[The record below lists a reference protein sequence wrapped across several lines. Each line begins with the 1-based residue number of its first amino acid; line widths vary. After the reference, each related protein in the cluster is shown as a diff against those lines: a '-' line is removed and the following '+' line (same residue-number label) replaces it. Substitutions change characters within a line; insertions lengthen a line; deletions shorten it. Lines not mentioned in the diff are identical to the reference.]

1 MPAPSRTAVVAVVA
15 VAVVAAA
22 LLGLFFFSRV
32 LVPLID
38 QPAADGREPT
48 AAGGIPPLPPAL
60 NPRSTPALVPT
71 TAPQPRPPVPIRNL
85 PGAGRSFHDLQNGAV
100 LERRNPQS
108 ARTIRSLSW
117 IEDGIA
123 DDERAAAE
131 ALIYLA
137 ATSQEVF
144 DSLTGKAWLNDPDFR
159 RAGAVVVD
167 LEYLASHDSAA
178 ALRLLEMP
186 FLRSLRPP
194 DVLAVRAL
202 SELAVLHPPGFRRAL
217 RHPAISDGITDAE
230 ARLVALLNADY
241 VADPSLLDRLLDP
254 AVTLVEERDIV
265 LPAAGDVTLAVIRS
279 RPGSPRSIDLLESA
293 VRAAESL
300 LNEPFPADY
309 VPLFFTAAV
318 PAALSGSHNGSH
330 IAVSTEFDVDDSSPQ
345 AGRAGAVIAHEVAHY
360 YWRWSQP
367 WLDEGAAEF
376 TASYL
381 AHQATGAALE
391 PANYPCARTHTI
403 RHLQASSVSAADP
416 AYICNYAVG
425 ERFFLDLYQQVGA
438 EVFWTGLRS
447 FYRDVSRH
455 RTHEPTLPGID
466 RLRRAFANPPG
477 REAAAAGPVVADV
490 VPDVPVVADAI
501 EADVPVE
508 ADVIAADVVVADV
521 VAEVIARWYEPRT
534 PAEARAPDARPVV
547 AELPQVA
554 GWVNRAWVSLAQEGR
569 PVSAFAA
576 ADAGDWAWLVLDYSH
591 DYAGPPTVLTF
602 EVVEYYEDGFPYR
615 RSPLAIQA
623 HPSYSGGIQWL
634 SIGPGPHQPWA
645 PGRHWVVVNHQG
657 RKVAQVEFEVTP

>member
-1 MPAPSRTAVVAVVA
+1 M
-15 VAVVAAA
+15 
-22 LLGLFFFSRV
+22 
-32 LVPLID
+32 
-38 QPAADGREPT
+38 
-48 AAGGIPPLPPAL
+48 
-60 NPRSTPALVPT
+60 
-71 TAPQPRPPVPIRNL
+71 
-85 PGAGRSFHDLQNGAV
+85 QNGAV
-100 LERRNPQS
+100 LEQRNPQS

-123 DDERAAAE
+123 DEEQDAAE

-137 ATSQEVF
+137 ATSEEVF
-144 DSLTGKAWLNDPDFR
+144 DSLTRKTWLNDPDFR
-159 RAGAVVVD
+159 RAGAVVID
-167 LEYLASHDSAA
+167 LEYLAYEDSAA
-178 ALRLLEMP
+178 ALRLVEMP
-186 FLRSLRPP
+186 FLRSLQPS
-194 DVLAVRAL
+194 DVLAVKAL
-202 SELAVLHPPGFRRAL
+202 SEMAYLHLPSFRRAL
-217 RHPAISDGITDAE
+217 RHPAISDGITDDE
-230 ARLVALLNADY
+230 ARIVALLNGDY
-241 VADPSLLDRLLDP
+241 VADPSLMNSLLDP
-254 AVTLVEERDIV
+254 AVTMVEERDIV

-279 RPGSPRSIDLLESA
+279 RPGSARSMDLFENA
-293 VRAAESL
+293 VRATESL
-300 LNEPFPADY
+300 LNEPFPAGY
-309 VPLFFTAAV
+309 VPLFFTGAV
-318 PAALSGSHNGSH
+318 PGALSGSHNGSH
-330 IAVSTEFDVDDSSPQ
+330 IAVSTEFDVDDGSPEASQ
-345 AGRAGAVIAHEVAHY
+345 AGAVIAHEVAHY

-376 TASYL
+376 TATYL
-381 AHQATGAALE
+381 EHQARGDALE
-391 PANYPCARTHTI
+391 PVNYPCGPTQTI
-403 RHLQASSVSAADP
+403 RHLQGRSVYATDL

-425 ERFFLDLYQQVGA
+425 ERFFLDLYQQLGE
-438 EVFWTGLRS
+438 EVFWSGLRS
-447 FYRDVSRH
+447 FYRDVSRN
-455 RTHEPTLPGID
+455 RTQETELPGID
-466 RLRRAFANPPG
+466 HLRRAFTNTAG

-490 VPDVPVVADAI
+490 VPDVP
-501 EADVPVE
+501 DVPVVS
-508 ADVIAADVVVADV
+508 DVIAADVVVADV

-534 PAEARAPDARPVV
+534 PAAARAPDPRPVV